1 MIGASKAA
9 TTRSYQ
15 VLSTTNITSTGS
27 QDYTVPAGVV
37 YLEIEM
43 YGGGG
48 GGGGGKTT
56 SGGKG
61 GGTTH
66 YNGGGGGG
74 GAYVKHK
81 LFSIPTSTHN
91 AVINFTVGAGGAGGD
106 GGSSA
111 TSGSNG
117 ADTTLNT
124 VSISGVSQDISG
136 PVAGGG
142 EGGVRGQLLNTGLGD
157 GGVASNGNI
166 TNTNGSDGTN
176 PSFFGGGSA
185 LNGAVGGDA
194 GGPDG
199 GDGAA
204 GGSTTSGSA
213 TADAGAIPGGGGGGG
228 ASTSAING
236 GGGSGGRVIVKAYG

>member
-37 YLEIEM
+37 FLEIEM

-56 SGGKG
+56 SAGKG

-66 YNGGGGGG
+66 YIGAGGGG

-81 LFSIPTSTHN
+81 LFSTSTSTHN

-111 TSGSNG
+111 TNGSNG

-124 VSISGVSQDISG
+124 VSIGGVSQDISG
-136 PVAGGG
+136 PAAGGG
-142 EGGVRGQLLNTGLGD
+142 EGGARGQLFNLALGD

-166 TNTNGSDGTN
+166 TNTNGSDGSTHA
-176 PSFFGGGSA
+176 PFGGGSA
-185 LNGAVGGDA
+185 VNGGDGGDA

-204 GGSTTSGSA
+204 GGSTTGSG
-213 TADAGAIPGGGGGGG
+213 TIDAGAIPGGGGGGG
-228 ASTSAING
+228 ASTGERDG
-236 GGGSGGRVIVKAYG
+236 GGGASGKVIVKAYG